1 MNNKVVVGMS
11 GGVDSSVTAYLLKE
25 QGYDVI
31 GITMQVWPENAAYA
45 EKENGCC
52 SLSSVEDA
60 RRVAYSLGIPFY
72 VVNFKDIFKEKVI
85 EPFIDEYLLGRTPNP
100 CIACNKF
107 IKFDAF
113 LKKAN
118 ELGAD
123 YVSTGH
129 YATIYKENDRYLIK
143 KSEDDKKDQTYV
155 LYNMTQH
162 QLEHTLMP
170 CGTYKKDKIREIAKK
185 IGLEVHNKKDSEEI
199 CFIPDDDHGSFIKKE
214 RPDSVKEGN
223 FVDSTGN
230 ILGKH
235 KGVVYYTIGQRKGLG
250 IAFGKPVFVKDINA
264 LTNEVVLGNEEDV
277 FKSELIADDLN
288 FIPFDKLLEPI
299 SVQAKIRYASRPSQA
314 MVYPYS
320 DGEVKVVFEKPVR
333 AITKGQSVVF
343 YNGDLL
349 VGGGVIKDIL

>member
-1 MNNKVVVGMS
+1 M
-11 GGVDSSVTAYLLKE
+11 
-25 QGYDVI
+25 
-31 GITMQVWPENAAYA
+31 
-45 EKENGCC
+45 
-52 SLSSVEDA
+52 
-60 RRVAYSLGIPFY
+60 F
-72 VVNFKDIFKEKVI
+72 
-85 EPFIDEYLLGRTPNP
+85 
-100 CIACNKF
+100 
-107 IKFDAF
+107 
-113 LKKAN
+113 
-118 ELGAD
+118 
-123 YVSTGH
+123 
-129 YATIYKENDRYLIK
+129 
-143 KSEDDKKDQTYV
+143 
-155 LYNMTQH
+155 
-162 QLEHTLMP
+162 
-170 CGTYKKDKIREIAKK
+170 
-185 IGLEVHNKKDSEEI
+185 
-199 CFIPDDDHGSFIKKE
+199 
-214 RPDSVKEGN
+214 KEGN

-235 KGVVYYTIGQRKGLG
+235 KGLVYYTIGQRKGLG

-277 FKSELIADDLN
+277 FKSELIANDLN